1 MCERNNSNSF
11 QGDFIKCSG
20 LIAHCTRKTTGHITQ
35 TGCCIGGTMINILC
49 FADDM
54 VLLAPSWNALQFLID
69 VLYNAASS
77 LHMKFNTNLHDF

>member
-1 MCERNNSNSF
+1 MIRLVT
-11 QGDFIKCSG
+11 Q
-20 LIAHCTRKTTGHITQ
+20 TQ
-35 TGCCIGGTMINILC
+35 TGCCIGGTMINMLC

-77 LHMKFNTNLHDF
+77 LHMKFNTKRRSA